1 MGKQRP
7 KNEFYYAPSEFPDGS
22 ALENK
27 KRKDEFYYAPSEFPD
42 SSALENKKR
51 KDEIYYAPSEF
62 TSDGVPINQPV
73 ASPVVPPPVT
83 RMSNIQQPK
92 TSILEGIWKGF
103 TSPIIKAYNEVS
115 LGGRELGQGLHRGI
129 RNPTGDLNKQLS
141 GVIDILGGGLQS
153 VMLPFTAL
161 FGAATGGLKEST
173 PLDKKVAKGLEQT
186 MNLPFEAIKQASE
199 LVKKGFDTIG
209 LPLPED
215 NDVSKKINNLITEVG
230 GLLLMGKGH
239 REAMKYI
246 DKVLPEIKQV
256 KPLEMPKEVAPEV
269 KPTKQTKVETP
280 EVKQPNDIKQ
290 TLNVGDIGLDK
301 LTDLNPEVK
310 APEVKTPEAKPL
322 ETPKE
327 VAPEVK
333 PVTPETK
340 SEIDKMFGE
349 TTVELKNV
357 ENNTFYHGTS
367 KESAEKLTSGNR
379 SGLKR
384 DKIFISPFK
393 DYAEQFGK
401 TIVEMTPNKELKVA
415 NGWKVNNIYFRKEH
429 NIKNDAELYQY
440 LKKEGYDAVALDNDK
455 IEIINYDAFNIKG
468 QPPKSEAKPL
478 ETPKE
483 VAPEVKPVT
492 PETKIKKETT
502 EWQDR
507 GFYEVKNTGKGTQ
520 IRRGYEVSVN
530 VKGLTKE
537 QQKNTRIA
545 PTENYMGGIRTKV
558 HGKTPEQAIARAKE
572 LYGEKAIISKPK
584 YYEEEVGGVGGKIMT
599 MEEAFP
605 NRFEKGT
612 EKPAETT
619 PTVETPEVKPI
630 EQPTTNEVQ
639 NATQKGKIPENNIEQ
654 RLQTDK
660 GGLPPETGSSNSI
673 LQSGKEEKVNQ
684 GTGETKVRG
693 LSKTTEIKAIESDIV
708 EGIKNLPDYE
718 VLKND
723 PQIKTASNMIA
734 NDFERAKR
742 IALGQEEAPSD
753 LLPGFVYKGL
763 ESYAIK
769 NKDINLIKELATSSY
784 LSEQATRAGQFVQ
797 SLRGQDPYSP
807 VKAVKDII
815 ETQNKTPRAK
825 KLTELEQQIKTL
837 EDKIKNLESDRALKK
852 AQREIRKEKRS
863 YTKEQLKTER
873 SDLYAQLYQ
882 ETANLNAGVPL
893 SGKAVKIMGQLLKNY
908 AEEGITNAA
917 EIVDAIY
924 TEVSDK
930 IKGITK
936 EDIRNALSGYGKEV
950 TKTRDELTK
959 QVADLRKQMVLI
971 SKIEDLQSG
980 KLPQK
985 RTINKTTPSEEL
997 QALKEQLKN
1006 ELKNLGITEQETLS
1020 KSKTA
1025 IRNRIKEIDDK
1036 INRGEFTKPTKKLPP
1051 TDIEKQRLEAE
1062 LKDKRDRWNNIQKYL
1077 GEAITDKEIKQI
1089 VDLSKNIEDTKIKVE
1104 NSIRSELNEPKTPEE
1119 MAWGLAQ
1126 RYFNKYIANLKH
1138 RAGKITLDDFKSSPI
1153 KTTGEILKAS
1163 LNASK
1168 SMVSAFDDS
1177 FIGRQ
1182 GLRALFT
1189 SDVPDFI
1196 TAIPRRI
1203 LSNTRFETN
1212 PEIPR
1217 YIWSKSLGKSLSI
1230 IGNTLKGK
1238 GVEIMDVLAA
1248 EQLADKYYPIMQKMK
1263 VALSTAEEAFPTDIQ
1278 FIDKVPLVGKGY
1290 RASEYAFTGTAHY
1303 MRYKLAQKY
1312 IAIMKATGVDLT
1324 DKVQL
1329 EAVGQMINSLTARGN
1344 TGGSQKPGLV
1354 NAIIWSPKMI
1364 MGHINV
1370 LTDPLIGK
1378 TSFVRKQAGYN
1389 LLKIMGGIVSIQAI
1403 ANAVKPGSAETN
1415 PLSSDWGKIKVGNTT
1430 FDYTGGLGGIVTLAA
1445 RLSPLLIGKPPM
1457 YKDRATGEI
1466 KEINT
1471 GEYGSMNGMD
1481 LLYNFLE
1488 NKTSPFAGEV
1498 VAHLKG
1504 ETRDKQRP
1512 TVPKSLMNMY
1522 VPFPAKTGNEL
1533 LSDPN
1538 SANFIASMIL
1548 DSFGFSSN
1556 TYSNDPDLIKV
1567 KNTLLRA
1574 DKEKMYGKSVASFN
1588 LSLEK
1593 ALENGSITKEQ
1604 YDEYI
1609 KQFEELQQKAPEK
1622 QPKGEK

>member
-1 MGKQRP
+1 MGKQKP

-27 KRKDEFYYAPSEFPD
+27 KRNDEFYYAPSEFPD
-42 SSALENKKR
+42 SSNLGNKKR

-73 ASPVVPPPVT
+73 APPVVPPPVT
-83 RMSNIQQPK
+83 RISDTQQPK
-92 TSILEGIWKGF
+92 TSILEGLWKGLI
-103 TSPIIKAYNEVS
+103 SPVINAYNEIS
-115 LGGRELGQGLHRGI
+115 SGGRELGQGLHKGI
-129 RNPTGDLNKQLS
+129 RTPTGDLNKQLS
-141 GVIDILGGGLQS
+141 GVIDILGGGLHTA
-153 VMLPFTAL
+153 MLPFTAP
-161 FGAATGGLKEST
+161 FNAIIGGLNESGSLGKE
-173 PLDKKVAKGLEQT
+173 VAKGLDQT
-186 MNLPFEAIKQASE
+186 MNLPFEAIRQASE

-209 LPLPED
+209 LPLPEG
-215 NDVSKKINNLITEVG
+215 NDVSKKLNNLIIEVG

-246 DKVLPEIKQV
+246 DKVLPEIKQ
-256 KPLEMPKEVAPEV
+256 
-269 KPTKQTKVETP
+269 
-280 EVKQPNDIKQ
+280 I
-290 TLNVGDIGLDK
+290 
-301 LTDLNPEVK
+301 
-310 APEVKTPEAKPL
+310 KPL

-333 PVTPETK
+333 PVIPEVKPTEQTEVK
-340 SEIDKMFGE
+340 VPEVKPTNDVKQ
-349 TTVELKNV
+349 TLNV
-357 ENNTFYHGTS
+357 GDVGLD
-367 KESAEKLTSGNR
+367 KLTDLNPEV
-379 SGLKR
+379 KVPE
-384 DKIFISPFK
+384 I
-393 DYAEQFGK
+393 K
-401 TIVEMTPNKELKVA
+401 TP
-415 NGWKVNNIYFRKEH
+415 
-429 NIKNDAELYQY
+429 
-440 LKKEGYDAVALDNDK
+440 
-455 IEIINYDAFNIKG
+455 
-468 QPPKSEAKPL
+468 EAKPL

-483 VAPEVKPVT
+483 VTPEVKPVT
-492 PETKIKKETT
+492 PETKVEI
-502 EWQDR
+502 
-507 GFYEVKNTGKGTQ
+507 
-520 IRRGYEVSVN
+520 
-530 VKGLTKE
+530 
-537 QQKNTRIA
+537 
-545 PTENYMGGIRTKV
+545 
-558 HGKTPEQAIARAKE
+558 PEI
-572 LYGEKAIISKPK
+572 
-584 YYEEEVGGVGGKIMT
+584 
-599 MEEAFP
+599 
-605 NRFEKGT
+605 
-612 EKPAETT
+612 
-619 PTVETPEVKPI
+619 KPI
-630 EQPTTNEVQ
+630 EQSTTNEVQ
-639 NATQKGKIPENNIEQ
+639 DATQKGKIPENNIEQ
-654 RLQTDK
+654 RLETDK

-708 EGIKNLPDYE
+708 EGIKDLPDYE

-815 ETQNKTPRAK
+815 ETQNKTPRGK

-917 EIVDAIY
+917 EIIDAIH

-959 QVADLRKQMVLI
+959 QVSDLRKQMELI

-1036 INRGEFTKPTKKLPP
+1036 INRGEFTKPTKKIPP
-1051 TDIEKQRLEAE
+1051 TDIEKQKLEAE

-1104 NSIRSELNEPKTPEE
+1104 NSIRSKLNEPKTPEE

-1126 RYFNKYIANLKH
+1126 RYFNKYVANLKH
-1138 RAGKITLDDFKSSPI
+1138 RAGKITLGDLKSSPI

-1182 GLRALFT
+1182 GLKALFT

-1238 GVEIMDVLAA
+1238 GVEIMDVFAA

-1344 TGGSQKPGLV
+1344 TGGSEKPGLV

-1403 ANAVKPGSAETN
+1403 ANAVKPGSAETD

-1445 RLSPLLIGKPPM
+1445 RLSPILMDKPPR

-1471 GEYGSMNGMD
+1471 GKYGSMNGMD

-1556 TYSNDPDLIKV
+1556 TYSNDPDLMKV
-1567 KNTLLRA
+1567 KDTLLRA

-1622 QPKGEK
+1622 